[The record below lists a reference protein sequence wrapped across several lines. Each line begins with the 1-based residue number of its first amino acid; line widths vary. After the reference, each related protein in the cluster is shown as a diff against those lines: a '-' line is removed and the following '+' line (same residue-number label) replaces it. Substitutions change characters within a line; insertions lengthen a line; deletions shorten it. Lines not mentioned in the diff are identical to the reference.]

1 MVVHRVVVHR
11 LAVHCTMVC
20 PVGHKQGCVRVL
32 TCLKP
37 GQCDD
42 LAFGW
47 AVALVGEEGRGGEQV
62 ERLEYRRQGGLPGD

>member
-1 MVVHRVVVHR
+1 M
-11 LAVHCTMVC
+11 
-20 PVGHKQGCVRVL
+20 RVL